1 MKLTEIRIDNFRS
14 IKECH
19 LFLNEVTAVIGEN
32 NAGKTALLRALNSV
46 FNWEYEQAYFLNN
59 AHQYAVRTT
68 TKIVL
73 IFEYI
78 PDKEIY
84 AGKLWGDKLNLIFKY
99 AYGTTTRKRSLS
111 CQTATGA
118 ISVDDDF
125 LTELKKDID
134 YVYIPAS
141 RSNRDLTWTE
151 NSIFQRVLTAYSQYH
166 TQLRDNVSAQVTRV
180 AEKLKNNIFS
190 KIEHELALSSLLNSD
205 ERYEFDYAG
214 IIDYSLFLNK
224 VGINIVDGSS
234 SFPVT
239 EYGSGIKSL
248 SVIALYRTL
257 AKLNKVNV
265 ILGIEE
271 PETNLHPHAQKKL
284 IASIQHN
291 RQDSE
296 IQAVFATHSTVIVD
310 ELNHEN
316 IILARRIPD
325 SRRGFHTEFSQQESD
340 FWDKYNLDEYKH
352 NRFFRYKNSDF
363 FFAKYVIVVESSTDA
378 QVISEL
384 LRDLVREKMFFVSI
398 LNLDGIKNLKYPYY
412 LLKSLKIPFSM
423 VVDKDFLTQYKN
435 DKLSNS
441 RSATTYLPEYKNDA
455 NQHNPVI
462 NSIWDSGAKRNDL
475 SDKLKQSYSKLFEYC
490 AVYKLYPMQYCLEMD
505 LVASAEGR
513 AEYCRLMGILNND
526 NAYKALLVD
535 RCEAIKEPDK
545 VLQVLGTLAPAKYP
559 YSYKKIRNAIAGDIN
574 STF

>member
-1 MKLTEIRIDNFRS
+1 MKLTEIRINNFRS

-19 LFLNEVTAVIGEN
+19 LYLNEVTAVIGEN

-46 FNWEYEQAYFLNN
+46 FNWEYEQTYFQNN
-59 AHQYAVRTT
+59 AHQYAVRSP

-73 IFEYI
+73 TFESI
-78 PDKEIY
+78 PDRDIY
-84 AGKLWGDKLNLIFKY
+84 IDKLCDNKLILVFKY
-99 AYGTTTRKRSLS
+99 TYGATTRKRSLL
-111 CQTATGA
+111 CQTSTETV
-118 ISVDDDF
+118 SVDDEF
-125 LTELKKDID
+125 LAELKKDND
-134 YVYIPAS
+134 YVYIPAN
-141 RSNRDLTWTE
+141 RSNRDLTWTD

-166 TQLRDNVSAQVTRV
+166 TQLRDNISAQVTRV

-190 KIEHELALSSLLNSD
+190 KIEDELGLSSLLNGD
-205 ERYEFDYAG
+205 ERYKFDY
-214 IIDYSLFLNK
+214 IDTIDYSLFLNK
-224 VGINIVDGSS
+224 VGINIVDDNN
-234 SFPVT
+234 SFHIT

-248 SVIALYRTL
+248 SVITLYRAL
-257 AKLNKVNV
+257 AKLNKANV

-296 IQAVFATHSTVIVD
+296 VQAVFATHSTVIVD

-316 IILARRIPD
+316 IILARRVSDP
-325 SRRGFHTEFSQQESD
+325 RRGFHTEFSQLESN

-384 LRDLVREKMFFVSI
+384 LKDLVREKMFFVSI

-412 LLKSLKIPFSM
+412 LLKSLNIPFSM
-423 VVDKDFLTQYKN
+423 VVDRDFLTQYKN
-435 DKLSNS
+435 ENLSSS
-441 RSATTYLPEYKNDA
+441 RNQYTYLPEYKNDT
-455 NQHNPVI
+455 NLHNPVI
-462 NSIWDSGAKRNDL
+462 NSIWDSEPKRADL
-475 SDKLKQSYSKLFEYC
+475 SNMLKQSYSKLFDYC
-490 AVYKLYPMQYCLEMD
+490 AAHKLYPMQYCLEMD
-505 LVASAEGR
+505 LVASAGGR
-513 AEYCRLMGILNND
+513 AEYCKSMGIPNDD

-535 RCEAIKEPDK
+535 RCEAIKAPDK
-545 VLQVLGTLAPAKYP
+545 VLQVLSALIPIKYP
-559 YSYKKIRNAIAGDIN
+559 YSYKKIRSAIASDIN
-574 STF
+574 ATF

>member
-14 IKECH
+14 IKECRLH
-19 LFLNEVTAVIGEN
+19 ISEVTAVIGEN

-73 IFEYI
+73 IFEAI
-78 PDKEIY
+78 PDREIY
-84 AGKLWGDKLNLIFKY
+84 ANKLLGNKLCLELKY
-99 AYGTTTRKRSLS
+99 AYGATTRKRILS
-111 CQTATGA
+111 CQIAAGA
-118 ISVDDDF
+118 IPVDDDF

-134 YVYIPAS
+134 YIYIPAS

-151 NSIFQRVLTAYSQYH
+151 NSIFQRVLTEYSQHH
-166 TQLRDNVSAQVTRV
+166 TQLRDNISVQVTRV

-190 KIEHELALSSLLNSD
+190 KIEHELALSSLLSD
-205 ERYEFDYAG
+205 DEKYRFDY
-214 IIDYSLFLNK
+214 IDTIDYSLFLNK
-224 VGINIVDGSS
+224 VGINIVDSNS

-248 SVIALYRTL
+248 SVIALYRAL
-257 AKLNKVNV
+257 AKLNGVNV

-284 IASIQHN
+284 IASIRHN

-296 IQAVFATHSTVIVD
+296 VQAVFATHSTVIVD

-316 IILARRIPD
+316 IILARRTFD
-325 SRRGFHTEFSQQESD
+325 SRRGFHTEFSQLEGN

-352 NRFFRYKNSDF
+352 NRFFRYRNSDF
-363 FFAKYVIVVESSTDA
+363 FFAKYVIVVESPTDA

-384 LRDLVREKMFFVSI
+384 LRDVLQEKMFFVSV
-398 LNLDGIKNLKYPYY
+398 LNLDGIKNLKYPYF
-412 LLKSLKIPFSM
+412 LLKSLNIPFSM

-441 RSATTYLPEYKNDA
+441 RNPITQLPEYKNNA
-455 NQHNPVI
+455 NQYNPVI
-462 NSIWDSGAKRNDL
+462 NSIWNSETSRCEL
-475 SDKLKQSYSKLFEYC
+475 SSKLKQSYSKLFEYC
-490 AVYKLYPMQYCLEMD
+490 AAYKLYPMQYCLEMD
-505 LVASAEGR
+505 LVASTEGR
-513 AEYCRLMGILNND
+513 AEYCRVMGVPNND

-535 RCEAIKEPDK
+535 RCESIKEPDK
-545 VLQVLGTLAPAKYP
+545 ILQVLGALTPAKYP
-559 YSYKKIRNAIAGDIN
+559 YSYRKIRNAIAADIN
-574 STF
+574 SIF